1 MAAKLIC
8 DRCGAEINPKSSVT
22 YAGMR
27 ERKNDINDNDY
38 ELCVSCAHKLRV
50 LQVVENLV
58 KGAPDIGPRQ
68 YGNKMLAAKNM
79 ALKFELE
86 STNRRIE
93 EHMNAYR
100 RSESTNALLPMGFY
114 KGLVTAEQE
123 TRNWLERMVQD
134 GGAQHG

>member
-1 MAAKLIC
+1 MA
-8 DRCGAEINPKSSVT
+8 DRYMSCEWLLKT
-22 YAGMR
+22 
-27 ERKNDINDNDY
+27 INDYKNIKTWNTEVCDPDT
-38 ELCVSCAHKLRV
+38 VLRV

-58 KGAPDIGPRQ
+58 KGAPAIGPRQ

-86 STNRRIE
+86 LTNRRVD

-100 RSESTNALLPMGFY
+100 RSESTNALLSMGFY
-114 KGLVTAEQE
+114 KGLVTAELE
-123 TRNWLERMVQD
+123 KLDWLERMVQD

>member
-1 MAAKLIC
+1 MA
-8 DRCGAEINPKSSVT
+8 DRYMS
-22 YAGMR
+22 R
-27 ERKNDINDNDY
+27 EWLLKTINDYKNIKTWNTEVCDPGT
-38 ELCVSCAHKLRV
+38 VLRV

-93 EHMNAYR
+93 EHVNAYR
-100 RSESTNALLPMGFY
+100 RSESTNASLSMCFY
-114 KGLVTAEQE
+114 QGLITAEHE
-123 TRNWLERMVQD
+123 KRRWLERMVQD

>member
-1 MAAKLIC
+1 MADRYMSREWLLKTINGYKNIKTWNTEVC
-8 DRCGAEINPKSSVT
+8 DPDTV
-22 YAGMR
+22 
-27 ERKNDINDNDY
+27 
-38 ELCVSCAHKLRV
+38 LRV

-93 EHMNAYR
+93 EHVNAYR
-100 RSESTNALLPMGFY
+100 RSESTNASLSMCFY
-114 KGLVTAEQE
+114 QGLITAEHE
-123 TRNWLERMVQD
+123 KRRWLERMVQD

>member
-1 MAAKLIC
+1 MA
-8 DRCGAEINPKSSVT
+8 DRFIS
-22 YAGMR
+22 R
-27 ERKNDINDNDY
+27 EWLLKTINDYKNIKTWNTEVCDPDT
-38 ELCVSCAHKLRV
+38 VLRV

-68 YGNKMLAAKNM
+68 YGNKMLAFKNM

-86 STNRRIE
+86 STNRCIE
-93 EHMNAYR
+93 EHLNAYR
-100 RSESTNALLPMGFY
+100 RYESTNNLLLMCFY

-123 TRNWLERMVQD
+123 KHYWLERMVQD

>member
-1 MAAKLIC
+1 MA
-8 DRCGAEINPKSSVT
+8 DRYIS
-22 YAGMR
+22 R
-27 ERKNDINDNDY
+27 EWLLKTINDYKNIKTWNTEVCDPDT
-38 ELCVSCAHKLRV
+38 VLRV

-68 YGNKMLAAKNM
+68 YGCKMLAAKNM

-86 STNRRIE
+86 STSRYIE
-93 EHMNAYR
+93 EHLNAYR
-100 RSESTNALLPMGFY
+100 LHESTNDLLLMGFY

-123 TRNWLERMVQD
+123 KRNWLERMVQD

>member
-1 MAAKLIC
+1 MA
-8 DRCGAEINPKSSVT
+8 DRYIS
-22 YAGMR
+22 R
-27 ERKNDINDNDY
+27 EWLLKTINDYKNIKTWNTEVCDPDT
-38 ELCVSCAHKLRV
+38 VLRV

-93 EHMNAYR
+93 EHVNAYR
-100 RSESTNALLPMGFY
+100 RSESTNASLSMRFY
-114 KGLVTAEQE
+114 QGLITAEHE
-123 TRNWLERMVQD
+123 KRRWLERMVQD

>member
-1 MAAKLIC
+1 MA
-8 DRCGAEINPKSSVT
+8 DRFIS
-22 YAGMR
+22 R
-27 ERKNDINDNDY
+27 EWLLKTINDYKDIKTWNTEVCDPDT
-38 ELCVSCAHKLRV
+38 VLRV

-86 STNRRIE
+86 LTTRRIE

-100 RSESTNALLPMGFY
+100 RSEITNALLSMGFY

-123 TRNWLERMVQD
+123 KLDWLERMVQD

>member
-1 MAAKLIC
+1 MA
-8 DRCGAEINPKSSVT
+8 DRCIS
-22 YAGMR
+22 R
-27 ERKNDINDNDY
+27 EWLLKTINDYKDIKTWNTEGCDPDT
-38 ELCVSCAHKLRV
+38 VLRV

-86 STNRRIE
+86 LTTRRIE

-100 RSESTNALLPMGFY
+100 RSEITNALLSMGFY

-123 TRNWLERMVQD
+123 KLDWLERMVQD